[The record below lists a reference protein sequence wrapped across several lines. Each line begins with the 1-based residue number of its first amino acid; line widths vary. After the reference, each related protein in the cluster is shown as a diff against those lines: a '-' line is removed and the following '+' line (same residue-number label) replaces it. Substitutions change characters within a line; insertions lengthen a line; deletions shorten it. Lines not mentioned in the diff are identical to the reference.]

1 MCLACEMDG
10 LWFAAMEARARA
22 VTAEAL
28 PQATL
33 PPLPEGG
40 RVGERVASGVHGPRG
55 ESAGALPDPP
65 PQGVGGSPPPE
76 RLDTKPTPRFSCEET
91 PAG

>member
-22 VTAEAL
+22 VTAEGS
-28 PQATL
+28 PQAAL

-40 RVGERVASGVHGPRG
+40 RVREGVAGGVLRPRG
-55 ESAGALPDPP
+55 EPADLHPDPP
-65 PQGVGGSPPPE
+65 PEEGGGSAA
-76 RLDTKPTPRFSCEET
+76 RRFSCEET